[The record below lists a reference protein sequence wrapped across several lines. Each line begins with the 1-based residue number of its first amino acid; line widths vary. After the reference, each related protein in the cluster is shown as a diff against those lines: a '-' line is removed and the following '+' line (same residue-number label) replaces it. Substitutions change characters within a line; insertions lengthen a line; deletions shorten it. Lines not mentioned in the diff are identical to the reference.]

1 LGAIEGMQGRWS
13 LLVVQEIMEV
23 VVVFLCAPDGI
34 DYRLLLNKIYYR
46 LAKGDRLLDSPF

>member
-1 LGAIEGMQGRWS
+1 MGDIP
-13 LLVVQEIMEV
+13 LVVQEIMEV